1 MRGILFKKDDRWV
14 VTEIIYELG
23 DEIGTRS
30 SIPVHP
36 EHDES
41 LLKSLDGEDVEFDIV
56 NYHGTGLISK
66 GWDGYA
72 KILGMYQ
79 QEPLLTDEEIA
90 EFKADIKEAMKKSVS
105 DEDIEKMADEMQSL
119 IKSSNRTDA
128 FILGA
133 KCMRDKILNK

>member
-36 EHDES
+36 EHNED
-41 LLKSLDGEDVEFDIV
+41 LLKSLDGEDVEFKIV
-56 NYHGTGLISK
+56 NYHGSGLILE
-66 GWDGYA
+66 GWNRYA
-72 KILGMYQ
+72 KVLGMYQ
-79 QEPLLTDEEIA
+79 QEPLFTDEEIA
-90 EFKADIKEAMKKSVS
+90 EFKAEIKEVMKKSVS

-133 KCMRDKILNK
+133 KWMRDKLKK